1 MLRYDLQDIE
11 LISKSLVN
19 FYAFTGC
26 DTVSVL
32 CGKGKLKPLE
42 VMLKNQK
49 YIDEFSMIRGNRD
62 KWDEQ
67 LENCRHLF
75 VMSMDTKAMEQT
87 YSDISYTLQDSEG

>member
-1 MLRYDLQDIE
+1 MYLHSHARIIFVEKAKQSLMLRYDLLDIE

-32 CGKGKLKPLE
+32 CGKGKPKPLE

-62 KWDEQ
+62 K
-67 LENCRHLF
+67 
-75 VMSMDTKAMEQT
+75 
-87 YSDISYTLQDSEG
+87 